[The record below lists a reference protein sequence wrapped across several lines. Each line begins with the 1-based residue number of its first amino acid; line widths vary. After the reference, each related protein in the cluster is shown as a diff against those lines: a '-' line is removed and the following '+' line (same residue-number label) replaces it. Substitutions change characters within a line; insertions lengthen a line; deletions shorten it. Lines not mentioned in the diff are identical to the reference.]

1 MKNRKIWVM
10 LVGLFTALT
19 NGFMGTTLTFAE
31 ENEASQTIEQPSY
44 ISDFPNQVGH
54 WQDLVGTAEK
64 KNDSAGLWIA
74 NTKQGT
80 NLESV
85 SINLDAREQSS
96 GDLELTFL
104 YEGQSNFGL
113 VFRGDKQKTSQW
125 QSFAYNRDGRWQLG
139 QPGGKWLT
147 NIPGPT
153 LLSGQQYKLLVRYD
167 GKKNSNIPE

>member
-19 NGFMGTTLTFAE
+19 SGFMGTTLTFAE

-64 KNDSAGLWIA
+64 RMILLVYIA

-96 GDLELTFL
+96 GDLELTF
-104 YEGQSNFGL
+104 YMK
-113 VFRGDKQKTSQW
+113 DKVTSDW
-125 QSFAYNRDGRWQLG
+125 FSRR
-139 QPGGKWLT
+139 
-147 NIPGPT
+147 
-153 LLSGQQYKLLVRYD
+153 
-167 GKKNSNIPE
+167 

>member
-19 NGFMGTTLTFAE
+19 SGFMGTTLTFAE

-64 KNDSAGLWIA
+64 KNDSTGLWIA

-96 GDLELTFL
+96 GDLELTSDWF
-104 YEGQSNFGL
+104 
-113 VFRGDKQKTSQW
+113 
-125 QSFAYNRDGRWQLG
+125 FAEINKRRVNG
-139 QPGGKWLT
+139 
-147 NIPGPT
+147 N
-153 LLSGQQYKLLVRYD
+153 LLLIIVTAAG
-167 GKKNSNIPE
+167 N

>member
-64 KNDSAGLWIA
+64 RMI
-74 NTKQGT
+74 
-80 NLESV
+80 
-85 SINLDAREQSS
+85 
-96 GDLELTFL
+96 
-104 YEGQSNFGL
+104 
-113 VFRGDKQKTSQW
+113 
-125 QSFAYNRDGRWQLG
+125 
-139 QPGGKWLT
+139 
-147 NIPGPT
+147 
-153 LLSGQQYKLLVRYD
+153 LLVYGSQTRSK
-167 GKKNSNIPE
+167 GQTSNLSLSILMHANNLQEILN

>member
-1 MKNRKIWVM
+1 MDLWEPPLLCRR
-10 LVGLFTALT
+10 
-19 NGFMGTTLTFAE
+19 
-31 ENEASQTIEQPSY
+31 NEASQTIEQPSY

-113 VFRGDKQKTSQW
+113 VFAEINKRRVNG
-125 QSFAYNRDGRWQLG
+125 N
-139 QPGGKWLT
+139 
-147 NIPGPT
+147 
-153 LLSGQQYKLLVRYD
+153 LLLIIVTVGS
-167 GKKNSNIPE
+167 